1 VVREKAGAMSD
12 DSSGEGNRTVFRPS
26 PLSGLRKKAPEGPTP
41 GGDPFASAPAAPPSS
56 AWAVPPPPP
65 ATPASDW
72 SSPAAPAQPAR
83 PAFGSDPPPEESF
96 ASAPARDPLA
106 PSHDRLP
113 AAGPVRAALNDDDIP
128 IPARQPNIRAPLVT
142 EAGSLLALAASIRS
156 GRAGIAMQDFHRL
169 AVEQIAEYD
178 RRIAQIYPEEVRLRA
193 RYALCATID
202 DIAQNLPNI
211 GQDGAEWARRSLV
224 VQFFRENIGGER
236 FWTLVDD
243 LLRNP
248 RQNAQLIELFAACLA
263 AGFEGKYRV
272 RADGRGQL
280 QQIMK
285 NLFGALE
292 HPRAQ
297 STVEIVPQW
306 RGVDAPAAKIGLWNR
321 VALAAAVAAAG
332 LLAVFM
338 VLQFM
343 LMTAGLDN
351 AVYSLTPTDRD
362 SVRLARSAPPAVVP
376 PQSTQLERLRQFLAP
391 EIRQG
396 LVVVENDAS
405 TVRIR
410 TTAGQLFKS
419 GSDQLEAGRA
429 ELFERIGRAIEGEPG
444 KVKVEGHSDSD
455 RIAGTLEFPDNNALS
470 KARAQ
475 TVADILG
482 KALSNPGRIAV
493 EGLGDSR
500 PISLETTPEGKALN
514 RRVEIVIPRQ
524 P

>member
-1 VVREKAGAMSD
+1 MSD
-12 DSSGEGNRTVFRPS
+12 DSSGDGNRTVFRPS
-26 PLSGLRKKAPEGPTP
+26 PLSSLRKKAETP
-41 GGDPFASAPAAPPSS
+41 PVPGSGDPFPPPPAAPASS
-56 AWAVPPPPP
+56 AWAVPQPPPS
-65 ATPASDW
+65 APASDW

-83 PAFGSDPPPEESF
+83 PAFGSDPPPEESY
-96 ASAPARDPLA
+96 APAPTPAPAPRDPLA
-106 PSHDRLP
+106 PSHDYRP
-113 AAGPVRAALNDDDIP
+113 AAPVRVRLNDDDIP
-128 IPARQPNIRAPLVT
+128 VAPRQPNIRAPLVT

-169 AVEQIAEYD
+169 ATEQIAEYD
-178 RRIAQIYPEEVRLRA
+178 RRIAQIYPEEVQLRA

-272 RADGRGQL
+272 RQDGRGQL

-285 NLFGALE
+285 SLFGALE

-306 RGVDAPAAKIGLWNR
+306 RGVDAPAAKVGLWNR
-321 VALAAAVAAAG
+321 VVLAAAVAAAG

-343 LMTAGLDN
+343 LMSAGLDN
-351 AVYSLTPTDRD
+351 SIDTLKPKGPVQ
-362 SVRLARSAPPAVVP
+362 LARSAPPAVVP
-376 PQSTQLERLRQFLAP
+376 VQSTQLERLRQFLAP
-391 EIRQG
+391 EIREG
-396 LVVVENDAS
+396 LVRVDNSGS

-410 TTAGQLFKS
+410 TTAGQLFQS
-419 GSDQLEAGRA
+419 GSDQLEARRA
-429 ELFERIGRAIEGEPG
+429 ELFERIGLAIEGEPG
-444 KVKVEGHSDSD
+444 TVTVEGHSDSD

-470 KARAQ
+470 KARAA
-475 TVADILG
+475 TVADIIG
-482 KALSNPGRIAV
+482 KALSNPGRIAI

-500 PISLETTPEGKALN
+500 PVSNDPTPEGKALN